1 MPYDYEYSRPTV
13 GGPGCSYAN
22 LCSYNSAYTRG
33 VVPPVPSS
41 AAGPMQY
48 LIPSYGLPGYQSLQ
62 HGGGLGPSCSGYFS
76 INQAYGNGAAGGNCG
91 RFTSALCS
99 GFCGGTQDSARNAMA
114 AMWY

>member
-48 LIPSYGLPGYQSLQ
+48 LIPSYGLPGYQTLT
-62 HGGGLGPSCSGYFS
+62 HGLGPSCSGYFS
-76 INQAYGNGAAGGNCG
+76 INQAYGQPGSGCARYTTG
-91 RFTSALCS
+91 LCS
-99 GFCGGTQDSARNAMA
+99 GYCGGTANADRNVMA
-114 AMWY
+114 QMWN